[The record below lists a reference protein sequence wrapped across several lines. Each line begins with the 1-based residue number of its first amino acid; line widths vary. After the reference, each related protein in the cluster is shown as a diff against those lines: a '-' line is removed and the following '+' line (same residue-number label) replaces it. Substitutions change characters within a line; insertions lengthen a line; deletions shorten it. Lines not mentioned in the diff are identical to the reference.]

1 MSGVEL
7 SGVRAGRGVHLAST
21 ERGGMSV
28 QLIRSRC
35 PRCGRKLVYR
45 EHKAFRWRIC
55 PAQRRCGW
63 TVFNHGDNPKDKE
76 GR

>member
-1 MSGVEL
+1 
-7 SGVRAGRGVHLAST
+7 
-21 ERGGMSV
+21 MSV